1 MALARPSVS
10 SGHWFPRKAVRALHR
25 VDLTRFVAELR
36 KPTRA
41 TALRA
46 TVDGVIVTITLKRT
60 GLRPLL
66 TKRRPQVT
74 RLDPEQTLRVATAVD
89 AGLGLIPVAPTC
101 LRRSVTLVREL
112 DRLGLDSSMHIGVRT
127 VAGVVEAHA
136 WVQAGGVVVND
147 SPVVTS
153 TYTELAEGNR
163 ESLYRL
169 LR

>member
-1 MALARPSVS
+1 M
-10 SGHWFPRKAVRALHR
+10 RALR
-25 VDLTRFVAELR
+25 RLDLTRFLAELR
-36 KPTRA
+36 KPTRT

-46 TVDGVIVTITLKRT
+46 AVDGLVVTITLKRT

-66 TKRRPQVT
+66 AKRLPRATHPDAE
-74 RLDPEQTLRVATAVD
+74 RALLVATAVD

-112 DRLGLDSSMHIGVRT
+112 DRLGLDSSLHIGVRT

-136 WVQAGGVVVND
+136 WVQAGDVVVND
-147 SPVVTS
+147 SGSVTS
-153 TYTELAEGNR
+153 SYTELGEGSR

-169 LR
+169 LQ